1 MCGAKWKSCECPWF
15 NYDTVEADRILHMEM
30 PRESPRFP
38 ARPTVELPLHPPRD
52 GRAGAP
58 ALRPQTYAEE
68 LLFRRIQQEDD
79 ERYARGLQN
88 WREDER
94 DDDFQEGFGDITS
107 LGNAAGH
114 FMNDDFR
121 PRPRNHTVP
130 QPPLAHGPAMPI
142 DPAPTYDRTD
152 YVHGV
157 NRARGVR
164 ASSLT
169 RLADR
174 FTARPPPPLP
184 TAATMPLPSM
194 PHTMGPP
201 GLAPGPQIRRGT
213 AEITEIGIRS
223 MDRPTGR
230 VVRPVVYEE
239 PEDMTRGAHPQVR
252 KQHVREPPKGPL
264 SSALA
269 GLTAGGSYKNRVH
282 EWRMYVG
289 GNGMMEPPAEL
300 AS

>member
-1 MCGAKWKSCECPWF
+1 MQ
-15 NYDTVEADRILHMEM
+15 D
-30 PRESPRFP
+30 PRDNPRP
-38 ARPTVELPLHPPRD
+38 ARPTVELPLNPQREGQSGGH
-52 GRAGAP
+52 G
-58 ALRPQTYAEE
+58 LRPQNYGEE
-68 LLFRRIQQEDD
+68 MLFRRIQQEQD
-79 ERYARGLQN
+79 ERYARGLQD

-114 FMNDDFR
+114 FLNDDFR
-121 PRPRNHTVP
+121 PRPRNIVVPQHHPPHAPAVPIETVP
-130 QPPLAHGPAMPI
+130 MF
-142 DPAPTYDRTD
+142 DRTD

-174 FTARPPPPLP
+174 FNARPPPPLP
-184 TAATMPLPSM
+184 TAATMPLPNM
-194 PHTMGPP
+194 TPAMGPP
-201 GLAPGPQIRRGT
+201 GLAPGPQIRRHT
-213 AEITEIGIRS
+213 VEPADIGARS
-223 MDRPTGR
+223 VERPTGR
-230 VVRPVVYEE
+230 IVRPVIYDE
-239 PEDMTRGAHPQVR
+239 PEEIMGAPHPKTVPMVR

-289 GNGMMEPPAEL
+289 GNGMMEPPAEI